1 MWNPPRTG
9 IEPVSP
15 ALADGFP
22 STITAENSPLVFEN
36 EVLLE
41 YNHDY
46 ILNTCLHSDILTVAA
61 FTLQRQSQVVEK
73 EILWPTK
80 LTIFY

>member
-61 FTLQRQSQVVEK
+61 FTLQRQS
-73 EILWPTK
+73 
-80 LTIFY
+80 